1 MSADILLR
9 EVPLEDLEAVW
20 LTAAPLIDK
29 AVAYSHGDTDID
41 CVHEELAT
49 GESKLLIVS
58 DAGEMIAAI
67 VLDMHQHPRKR
78 ICVVALAGGTQKELW
93 CRQVMPHIEKI
104 AKAAGAD
111 AVYINGRRG
120 WLRELGSVGYSEYAT
135 VIGKEI

>member
-1 MSADILLR
+1 MSADIRLR
-9 EVPLEDLEAVW
+9 VIPLEELEAVW

-29 AVAYSHGDTDID
+29 AVAYSHGETDID
-41 CVHEELAT
+41 CVHEDLAT
-49 GESKLLIVS
+49 GESKLLTVS

-67 VLDMHQHPRKR
+67 VLDMHQHPRKK
-78 ICVVALAGGTQKELW
+78 ICVVSFAGGAQKELW
-93 CRQVMPHIEKI
+93 CKQVMPHIEKI

-120 WLRELGSVGYSEYAT
+120 WLRELGPLGYDEYST